1 MIYFAIFWLACLL
14 AFLQFVQDAPYLP
27 WHD

>member
-1 MIYFAIFWLACLL
+1 MIYVGIFWLACLL
-14 AFLQFVQDAPYLP
+14 AFLQFAENAVELP